1 MAFCDH
7 KIKLPD
13 NVKVV
18 GWVSQESKW
27 HELDG
32 DLLVGKDVCEE
43 RVLDYTHTE
52 IDNSLEYHQI
62 AVLAAKN
69 YLQG

>member
-1 MAFCDH
+1 
-7 KIKLPD
+7 
-13 NVKVV
+13 
-18 GWVSQESKW
+18 VSQESKW

-52 IDNSLEYHQI
+52 IDNSLEYHQM

-69 YLQG
+69 YLQK